1 MVGHPQYEKWFKA
14 NLRCSQAT
22 FGRLVEWL
30 RHELPER
37 YRRLS
42 YHSFKKKVA
51 VVLYFLGSDGGY
63 RETAA
68 AFGMSKSWCIN
79 VVSVLVGVLSSSAEN
94 VDQSTKKLRGTVMN
108 EKSLNQTTT
117 VVTACFVLHNMF
129 LYFNDGLF
137 AIPNRRRD
145 GNDQVQPLDQ
155 SESETNPF
163 LRKTALTKRTA
174 IARIL
179 Y

>member
-1 MVGHPQYEKWFKA
+1 MLGHPQYEIWFKA

-22 FGRLVEWL
+22 FGRLVDWL

-42 YHSFKKKVA
+42 YHSFEKKVA

-63 RETAA
+63 RETVA
-68 AFGMSKSWCIN
+68 AFGMSKSWCVN
-79 VVSVLVGVLSSSAEN
+79 VVSVL
-94 VDQSTKKLRGTVMN
+94 TVMN
-108 EKSLNQTTT
+108 EKSLDQTTI
-117 VVTACFVLHNMF
+117 VVTACFVLHSMF
-129 LYFNDGLF
+129 LYYNDGLF

-145 GNDQVQPLDQ
+145 RNDQVQPFDQ